1 MCCSAVF
8 LACASHHVHIH
19 RRHRL
24 TDLTQYSLY
33 RDEQLQAR
41 HQELQGQLAEL
52 TSIQNR
58 AVQALQAAAAGSGQ
72 RAQQPAAHPA
82 PPTAQPSSSQQAAPS
97 TAGQPGPAA
106 PAAPA
111 TGASTSTAAAAA
123 AAGPS
128 QSTPQPVLFR
138 MPAAPAAPNASGA
151 RGLAQVLEPSPAGSD
166 ARAGCITSAMFGSAM
181 QAAMAAAQQVGSLER
196 VASKQYFPLIAGAK
210 QLF

>member
-1 MCCSAVF
+1 MVAT
-8 LACASHHVHIH
+8 ACAAVLNLLLVSHIISAC
-19 RRHRL
+19 L
-24 TDLTQYSLY
+24 TDLTQYLLH

-41 HQELQGQLAEL
+41 HQELQGQLEEL

-97 TAGQPGPAA
+97 TTGQAGS
-106 PAAPA
+106 AAPA
-111 TGASTSTAAAAA
+111 TGASTAA

-128 QSTPQPVLFR
+128 QSTPQPVPFR
-138 MPAAPAAPNASGA
+138 TPAASAAPNASGA

-166 ARAGCITSAMFGSAM
+166 ARAGRITSAMFGSAM
-181 QAAMAAAQQVGSLER
+181 QAAMAAAQQVRALESYPSR
-196 VASKQYFPLIAGAK
+196 VFAIAHWR
-210 QLF
+210 

>member
-1 MCCSAVF
+1 MAT
-8 LACASHHVHIH
+8 ACAAVLNLLLVSHIISAC
-19 RRHRL
+19 L
-24 TDLTQYSLY
+24 TDLTQYLLH

-41 HQELQGQLAEL
+41 HQELQGQLEEL

-97 TAGQPGPAA
+97 TTGQAGS
-106 PAAPA
+106 AAPA
-111 TGASTSTAAAAA
+111 TGAAAA

-128 QSTPQPVLFR
+128 QSTPHPVPFR
-138 MPAAPAAPNASGA
+138 SPAASAAPNASGA

-166 ARAGCITSAMFGSAM
+166 ARAGRITSAMFGSAM
-181 QAAMAAAQQVGSLER
+181 QAAMAAAQQVRALESYPSR
-196 VASKQYFPLIAGAK
+196 VFAIAHWR
-210 QLF
+210 

>member
-1 MCCSAVF
+1 MVAT
-8 LACASHHVHIH
+8 ACAAVLNLLLVSHIISAC
-19 RRHRL
+19 L
-24 TDLTQYSLY
+24 TDLTPYLLH

-41 HQELQGQLAEL
+41 NQELQGQLEEL

-97 TAGQPGPAA
+97 TTGQAGS
-106 PAAPA
+106 AAPA
-111 TGASTSTAAAAA
+111 TGASTAAA

-128 QSTPQPVLFR
+128 QSTPHPVPFR
-138 MPAAPAAPNASGA
+138 TPAASAAPNASGA

-166 ARAGCITSAMFGSAM
+166 ARAGRITSAMFGSAM
-181 QAAMAAAQQVGSLER
+181 QAAMAAAQQVRALESYPSR
-196 VASKQYFPLIAGAK
+196 VFAIAHWR
-210 QLF
+210 

>member
-1 MCCSAVF
+1 MVAT
-8 LACASHHVHIH
+8 ACAAVLNLLLVSHIISAC
-19 RRHRL
+19 L
-24 TDLTQYSLY
+24 TDLTQYLLH

-41 HQELQGQLAEL
+41 HQELQGQLEEL

-97 TAGQPGPAA
+97 TTGQAGS
-106 PAAPA
+106 AAPA
-111 TGASTSTAAAAA
+111 TGASTAAAA

-128 QSTPQPVLFR
+128 QSTPHPVPFR
-138 MPAAPAAPNASGA
+138 SPAASAAPNASGA

-166 ARAGCITSAMFGSAM
+166 ARAGRITSAMFGSAM
-181 QAAMAAAQQVGSLER
+181 QAAMAAAQQVRALESYPSR
-196 VASKQYFPLIAGAK
+196 VFAIAHWR
-210 QLF
+210 